1 MSSTPKDQPIKASV
15 KAVPQKP
22 KRPKNYFMLFRKDVV
37 KQLKHNNPFKKFALS
52 DYHRIAAEIW
62 EISD

>member
-1 MSSTPKDQPIKASV
+1 MYKDKLSSTPKDQPIKASV

-37 KQLKHNNPFKKFALS
+37 K
-52 DYHRIAAEIW
+52 
-62 EISD
+62 